1 MNDIIK
7 VGGTL
12 NANEIM
18 NSSDNFELIKI
29 TERNGKNVVSAKE
42 LYDFLGY
49 DRSQWSRWYQTN
61 ILNNEYAEDNVD
73 YEAFDTVS
81 NGNHTKE
88 FAITIDFAKELSMLS
103 RTEKG
108 KKARLYFIK
117 CEKKLMN
124 KFSIPQTYSEALL
137 LASNQAK
144 QIEEQSKQLE
154 EQKPKVEFFD
164 QVTDSK
170 DAVDMKECAKILNM
184 GIGRNRLFEFLRS
197 RSILDR
203 KNLPYQ
209 IFIDKGYFRTV
220 ETSYTK
226 ADGTNCINIK
236 TVVYQKGMD
245 YIRKIYNESIPK
257 H

>member
-1 MNDIIK
+1 MNDITK

-12 NANEIM
+12 NANETM

-197 RSILDR
+197 RGILDR

-245 YIRKIYNESIPK
+245 YIRRTYNESIPK

>member
-1 MNDIIK
+1 MNDITK

-12 NANEIM
+12 NANETM

-124 KFSIPQTYSEALL
+124 KFSIPQTYSEA
-137 LASNQAK
+137 
-144 QIEEQSKQLE
+144 
-154 EQKPKVEFFD
+154 
-164 QVTDSK
+164 
-170 DAVDMKECAKILNM
+170 
-184 GIGRNRLFEFLRS
+184 
-197 RSILDR
+197 
-203 KNLPYQ
+203 
-209 IFIDKGYFRTV
+209 
-220 ETSYTK
+220 
-226 ADGTNCINIK
+226 
-236 TVVYQKGMD
+236 
-245 YIRKIYNESIPK
+245 
-257 H
+257 

>member
-1 MNDIIK
+1 MK

-12 NANEIM
+12 NANETM

-144 QIEEQSKQLE
+144 QIEEQNKQLE

-197 RSILDR
+197 RGILDR

-226 ADGTNCINIK
+226 SDGTNCINIK

>member
-1 MNDIIK
+1 MK
-7 VGGTL
+7 VGETL

-226 ADGTNCINIK
+226 DDGTNCINIK
-236 TVVYQKGMD
+236 TVVYQRGMD
-245 YIRKIYNESIPK
+245 YIRRTYSESIPK

>member
-1 MNDIIK
+1 MNDITK
-7 VGGTL
+7 VGETL
-12 NANEIM
+12 NAKETM
-18 NSSDNFELIKI
+18 NGSDDFELIKI
-29 TERNGKNVVSAKE
+29 TERNGNNVVSAKE

-49 DRSQWSRWYQTN
+49 DKSQWSRWYQTN
-61 ILNNEYAEDNVD
+61 ILNNEYAEINVD
-73 YEAFDTVS
+73 YETLDIVS

-245 YIRKIYNESIPK
+245 YIRRTYNESIPK